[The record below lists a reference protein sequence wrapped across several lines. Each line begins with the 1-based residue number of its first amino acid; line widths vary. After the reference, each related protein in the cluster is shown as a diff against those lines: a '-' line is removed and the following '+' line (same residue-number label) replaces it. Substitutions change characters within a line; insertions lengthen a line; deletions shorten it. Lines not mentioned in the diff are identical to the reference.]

1 MTSMASDILFAIL
14 VVGDDGRVARIPWF
28 SLRRAGSGSTG
39 GEALYILEQQ
49 PSDPAVQ
56 ELQLPSGEGGAV
68 LDWLREVNERTRSSP
83 VWLVTCAPDAE
94 ETTVL
99 NGSPG
104 SHFLARPF
112 DPWDLV
118 AVLENLLLTRD
129 GPY

>member
-1 MTSMASDILFAIL
+1 MTQVATDILLAIL
-14 VVGDDGRVARIPWF
+14 VTEDDGRVTSMPGF

-68 LDWLREVNERTRSSP
+68 LDWLRQVNERTRSSP
-83 VWLVTCAPDAE
+83 VWIVTCAPGAE
-94 ETTVL
+94 EATAL
-99 NGSPG
+99 DGSPG
-104 SHFLARPF
+104 RHFLARPF

>member
-1 MTSMASDILFAIL
+1 MTHMATDILLAIL
-14 VVGDDGRVARIPWF
+14 VIEDDGGVARMPWF
-28 SLRRAGSGSTG
+28 SMRSAGSGTAG
-39 GEALYILEQQ
+39 GEALSILEQQ
-49 PSDPAVQ
+49 VSDPAVQ

-68 LDWLREVNERTRSSP
+68 LDWLRQVNERTRSSP

-94 ETTVL
+94 ETTAL
-99 NGSPG
+99 DGSPG